1 MSERRDWANI
11 IDRFKAGKRKTK
23 RIALSSSN
31 VASVTRCRLIRDYG
45 FEGITQ
51 DGAIL
56 VFSK

>member
-23 RIALSSSN
+23 RIALSSPT
-31 VASVTRCRLIRDYG
+31 VASVTRCRLIKAYG
-45 FEGITQ
+45 FGGIRQ
-51 DGAIL
+51 DGAVL